1 MAAITDLSTASRI
14 AAGDYLVVSQGGTD
28 KKVDVGKLASIASN
42 TWTPSLLLGG
52 AAVGMTYANQSGHY
66 QRLGDYCFFMGITA
80 LSAKGSST
88 GAMTIAGLPFQV
100 KGYTVPFT
108 LAWNDS
114 AQNVYSIVGLPRVL
128 NVQYFDVMGIITAG
142 GSLAQW
148 NHAYLNN
155 GTTLWFSGFYK
166 VT

>member
-1 MAAITDLSTASRI
+1 MAVITDLATASSI
-14 AAGDYLVVSQGGTD
+14 AAGDWLVVNQSGTD
-28 KKVDVGKLASIASN
+28 RKVDVAKLASIASS

-52 AAVGMTYANQSGHY
+52 GSTGMTYANRGGHY

-80 LSAKGSST
+80 LSNKGSSV
-88 GAMTIAGLPFQV
+88 GAMTIAGLPFEV
-100 KGYTVPFT
+100 KSYTAPFNV
-108 LAWNDS
+108 AWNDA
-114 AQNVYSIVGLPRVL
+114 AQNVYSVTGLPRVL
-128 NVQYFDVMGIITAG
+128 NTQYFDIMGILTAG
-142 GSLAQW
+142 GSLSQW